1 MAPNI
6 EDEPGNRTPSRLEML
21 ARLLLGRPLPNRE
34 SRDREI
40 GTLEAVPALGLD
52 GISSSAYGPE
62 AALSILV
69 AAGAAGLAYFDS
81 IMLVILALLA
91 VLFLSYWQTIE
102 AYPRSGGA
110 YTVAKENLGANASLL
125 AAAAIMIDY
134 VLNVA
139 VGISAGVAALV
150 SAVPALQAYT
160 MLLCLGVLTLLTLAN
175 LRGIIDAGRLFALP
189 TYLFVGSFLVIL
201 LLGFYA
207 AVISG
212 GQPRPL
218 VAPPEP
224 PQAAEPIGL
233 WLLLRAFA
241 SGCTAMTGV
250 EAVSNGVTTF
260 REPRVMLARRTL
272 AIIVITLGILL
283 AGIAYL
289 ASAYGVMALDQ
300 SQPGYRSV
308 LSQLAGAIVGRGLF
322 YYVALGSA
330 LCILCLSADTSFV
343 AFPQLCRIM
352 AQDRFLPRP
361 FATVGRRLAFSV
373 GILYLAGTA
382 GLLLI
387 AFDGITD
394 RLIPLFAIGA
404 FLTFTISQAGMVVH
418 WRRELLRGGSEKSRR
433 VWHLCIN
440 AIGALVTATAL
451 VVIVVSK
458 FAEGGW
464 ITIIAIPCVILLLK
478 AIRRYY
484 DSVSSRLRETGP
496 LQLRSVKPP
505 VVLVAIHEWNRLTD
519 RALGLALELS
529 PDVLAV
535 HLTALEGPD
544 TGEDERKLRA
554 KWANDV
560 EKPSLAA
567 HYPQPPRLIF
577 LNAPYRR
584 VHAPLLKLTKR
595 LEEENPDRTIAVLI
609 PELVKQ
615 HWWEYLLHGRH
626 AQQLR
631 SVLLEYGGSRV
642 AVMVV
647 PWHLAEPKI
656 EAAMTEEEL
665 NEPFRVRGI
674 FGSRRLRASR
684 KET

>member
-1 MAPNI
+1 
-6 EDEPGNRTPSRLEML
+6 
-21 ARLLLGRPLPNRE
+21 
-34 SRDREI
+34 
-40 GTLEAVPALGLD
+40 
-52 GISSSAYGPE
+52 
-62 AALSILV
+62 
-69 AAGAAGLAYFDS
+69 
-81 IMLVILALLA
+81 
-91 VLFLSYWQTIE
+91 
-102 AYPRSGGA
+102 
-110 YTVAKENLGANASLL
+110 
-125 AAAAIMIDY
+125 
-134 VLNVA
+134 
-139 VGISAGVAALV
+139 VAALV

-189 TYLFVGSFLVIL
+189 TYLFVGSFLIIL

-207 AVISG
+207 AIIGG

-224 PQAAEPIGL
+224 PQASEPVGL

-272 AIIVITLGILL
+272 AVIVITLGILL

-289 ASAYGVMALDQ
+289 ASAYGVTALDQ
-300 SQPGYRSV
+300 SQPGYQSV

-322 YYVALGSA
+322 YYVALASA
-330 LCILCLSADTSFV
+330 LCILCLSADTSFA
-343 AFPQLCRIM
+343 AFPQLCRIV

-361 FATVGRRLAFSV
+361 FATAGRRLAFSV

-404 FLTFTISQAGMVVH
+404 FSTFTISQTGMVVH
-418 WRRELLRGGSEKSRR
+418 WRRELLRGDSGKSRQ
-433 VWHLCIN
+433 VWTHLYIN
-440 AIGALVTATAL
+440 AIGALATATAL
-451 VVIVVSK
+451 VVIIVRK

-484 DSVSSRLRETGP
+484 DGVSSRLRETGP

-505 VVLVAIHEWNRLTD
+505 LVLVAIHEWNRLTD

-544 TGEDERKLRA
+544 TGEDERKLRE
-554 KWANDV
+554 KWENDV

-595 LEEENPDRTIAVLI
+595 LEEENPDRTVAVLI

-626 AQQLR
+626 AQRLR
-631 SVLLEYGGSRV
+631 SALLEYGGSRV
-642 AVMVV
+642 AVIVV
-647 PWHLAEPKI
+647 PWYLSEPKI
-656 EAAMTEEEL
+656 EAALTEEEL

-674 FGSRRLRASR
+674 FGSRRLRADR